1 MTNVTKFLAENFYL
15 LTAALLTC
23 VFISNDAF
31 LPAIPTM
38 AKEFGSTEARLQQGV
53 AVFVLGSLILQI
65 FVGPISDRFGRRP
78 VMISGAIIFLAGSLG
93 CIFAADTSSFLVAR
107 VFQGSA
113 IATTQVGAMAAI
125 NEYYAKDK
133 AIRAL
138 AVSSNINL
146 IAPILGPIF
155 GAAVLSLPVPRLW
168 GQLLEP
174 WRYIFIYIGSLG
186 LLVTIMLILF
196 MPEPAKCM
204 QNPVPGVPSVSRPP
218 GLLHIFRQLP
228 KILAN
233 RAITLYSIS
242 FSMGGFAMLLWI
254 TGAPVMLIAKLN
266 LSENQYAWMQMPI
279 FACTIIGNSLSPFLA
294 RKWGGRRHMNI
305 THGIMLG
312 TSPLIFLIAWLW
324 QNSAVALVMAFSL
337 FSVNLGLI
345 NAVKNQIVVSLS
357 EYKGSV
363 TSVFMLFGSGGVF
376 LGSLTASFLGDLPN
390 YISFAVIAL
399 ASFLLGFFGLLANL
413 FWPRN
418 H

>member
-1 MTNVTKFLAENFYL
+1 MKKFFAENFYL

-38 AKEFGSTEARLQQGV
+38 ASNFGSTEARLQQGV
-53 AVFVLGSLILQI
+53 AIFVLGSLILQI

-78 VMISGAIIFLAGSLG
+78 VMISGAMIFLAGSIG
-93 CIFAADTSSFLVAR
+93 CIFVADIYSFLLAR
-107 VFQGSA
+107 MFQGSA
-113 IATTQVGAMAAI
+113 VATTQVSAMAAI
-125 NEYYAKDK
+125 NEYYYKDK
-133 AIRAL
+133 AIQAL

-155 GAAVLSLPVPRLW
+155 GAAILSLPVPKLPFLPA
-168 GQLLEP
+168 QP
-174 WRYIFIYIGSLG
+174 WRYIFIYIAILG
-186 LLVTIMLILF
+186 LWVTTMLILF
-196 MPEPAKCM
+196 MPEPAKST
-204 QNPVPGVPSVSRPP
+204 VPRPRAP
-218 GLLHIFRQLP
+218 GLLYIFRQLP
-228 KILAN
+228 KILVK

-254 TGAPVMLIAKLN
+254 TGAPVMLIGKLG

-279 FACTIIGNSLSPFLA
+279 FACTVIGNSLSPFLV
-294 RKWGGRRHMNI
+294 RNLGGRRHMNI

-312 TSPLIFLIAWLW
+312 TSPIIFLVAYLW

-337 FSVNLGLI
+337 FSLNLGLI

-363 TSVFMLFGSGGVF
+363 TSVLMLFGSGGVF
-376 LGSLTASFLGDLPN
+376 LGSLTASFLGGLPN
-390 YISFAVIAL
+390 YVSFAVIAL

-413 FWPRN
+413 FWSSS